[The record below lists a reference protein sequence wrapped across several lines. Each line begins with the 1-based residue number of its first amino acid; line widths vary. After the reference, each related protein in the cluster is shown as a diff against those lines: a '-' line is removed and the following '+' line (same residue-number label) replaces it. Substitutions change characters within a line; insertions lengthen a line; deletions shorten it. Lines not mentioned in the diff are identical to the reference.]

1 MIAFLATYRWILS
14 RDLSDPDKSYIL
26 LFIIFSE
33 LATSALQAKIDLFGP
48 DSEKLVDLLIL
59 MAESYR
65 ALANYDEAE
74 AFLNQVIFLF
84 EMPLF
89 DLFVL
94 FNKKLSCNKI
104 QSSLLRG

>member
-1 MIAFLATYRWILS
+1 MIQHCNCIFRETFQTLTKLIFFFS
-14 RDLSDPDKSYIL
+14 
-26 LFIIFSE
+26 LFFSE

-74 AFLNQVIFLF
+74 AFLNQVDKLF
-84 EMPLF
+84 ESV
-89 DLFVL
+89 FV
-94 FNKKLSCNKI
+94 
-104 QSSLLRG
+104 